1 MSMTLSIYNFFSYI
15 FNMDGIDY
23 ELEQNELLQEIE
35 KDVLKQ
41 QEKKPSETPSESP
54 SGTPS
59 GTPSETPS
67 EKSSDY
73 HRKNLE
79 LELAFAFSPKP
90 E

>member
-41 QEKKPSETPSESP
+41 QEKKPSES
-54 SGTPS
+54 
-59 GTPSETPS
+59 PSETPS
-67 EKSSDY
+67 GKSSDF

>member
-1 MSMTLSIYNFFSYI
+1 MSMTLSIYNFLSYL

-35 KDVLKQ
+35 KDVLKEDLLKEN
-41 QEKKPSETPSESP
+41 EKEKEKETPLES
-54 SGTPS
+54 
-59 GTPSETPS
+59 
-67 EKSSDY
+67 

>member
-1 MSMTLSIYNFFSYI
+1 
-15 FNMDGIDY
+15 MDGIDY

-35 KDVLKQ
+35 KDVLKEDLLK
-41 QEKKPSETPSESP
+41 EKENEKEKETPLES
-54 SGTPS
+54 
-59 GTPSETPS
+59 
-67 EKSSDY
+67 

>member
-1 MSMTLSIYNFFSYI
+1 MTLSIYNFLSYL

-35 KDVLKQ
+35 KDVLKEDLLKEN
-41 QEKKPSETPSESP
+41 EKEKETPLES
-54 SGTPS
+54 
-59 GTPSETPS
+59 
-67 EKSSDY
+67 

>member
-1 MSMTLSIYNFFSYI
+1 
-15 FNMDGIDY
+15 MDGIDY

-35 KDVLKQ
+35 KDVLKEDLLKEN
-41 QEKKPSETPSESP
+41 EKEKETPLES
-54 SGTPS
+54 
-59 GTPSETPS
+59 
-67 EKSSDY
+67 

>member
-59 GTPSETPS
+59 G
-67 EKSSDY
+67 KSSDY

>member
-1 MSMTLSIYNFFSYI
+1 MSMTLSIYNFLSYL

-35 KDVLKQ
+35 KDVLKEDLLK
-41 QEKKPSETPSESP
+41 EKETETPLES
-54 SGTPS
+54 
-59 GTPSETPS
+59 
-67 EKSSDY
+67 

-79 LELAFAFSPKP
+79 LELAFEFSPKP

>member
-41 QEKKPSETPSESP
+41 QEKKPSESPSESP
-54 SGTPS
+54 SG
-59 GTPSETPS
+59 TPS

>member
-1 MSMTLSIYNFFSYI
+1 
-15 FNMDGIDY
+15 MDGIDY

-59 GTPSETPS
+59 G
-67 EKSSDY
+67 KSSDY

>member
-1 MSMTLSIYNFFSYI
+1 
-15 FNMDGIDY
+15 MDGIDY

-41 QEKKPSETPSESP
+41 QEKKPSES
-54 SGTPS
+54 
-59 GTPSETPS
+59 PSETPS
-67 EKSSDY
+67 GKSSDF

>member
-1 MSMTLSIYNFFSYI
+1 MSMTLSIYNFLSYL

-35 KDVLKQ
+35 KDVLKEDLLKEN
-41 QEKKPSETPSESP
+41 EKEKETPLES
-54 SGTPS
+54 
-59 GTPSETPS
+59 
-67 EKSSDY
+67 